1 MICVFHKNI
10 QKLETNL
17 KNTFDT
23 FSMMTNHLK
32 NNIEIISGIDSS
44 VTDKKQKQFSSYK
57 QLAFNSTVF
66 SQISSK

>member
-1 MICVFHKNI
+1 
-10 QKLETNL
+10 
-17 KNTFDT
+17 
-23 FSMMTNHLK
+23 MMTNYIK